1 LRHSKAA
8 GHGLADLP
16 GRVVLAVSADSWKD
30 SCKDEGAGGIFE
42 LRKEHEHN
50 VLLLSNLR

>member
-1 LRHSKAA
+1 
-8 GHGLADLP
+8 LADLP